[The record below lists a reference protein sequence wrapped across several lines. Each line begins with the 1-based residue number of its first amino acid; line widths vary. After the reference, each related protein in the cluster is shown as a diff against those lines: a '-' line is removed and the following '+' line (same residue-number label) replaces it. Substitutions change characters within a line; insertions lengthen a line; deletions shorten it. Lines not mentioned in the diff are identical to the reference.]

1 MTAENTQDR
10 KTSNQIGGHA
20 AVALLETYGV
30 DTVFGIPGVHTL
42 DLYRGL
48 AERHMRHIG
57 VRHEQGAGFMADG
70 YARASGRP
78 GVCCLI
84 TGPGL
89 MNAATPIGQAYSD
102 SVPVLILAS
111 VNASDDLGKG
121 RGRLHEISDQRAA
134 IAPLTGLARTVHTAA
149 ELPRAMADAY
159 ALFEAARPRPAVLE
173 FPLDMLSGPA
183 DVSAARRERKARPQ
197 AGADEIARA
206 AALIDAARAPIVIA
220 GGGTVD
226 CAAEVRAFVEKAGAL
241 CVTTTAGK
249 GVLPDSHPQTLSGTL
264 ALAPTQQALG
274 AADLVIA
281 VGTELAETDSWAE
294 RLPIDGKLIRIDL
307 DAYTL
312 TRDYAPTIGL
322 LADAGPALAA
332 LTAAIKGGRQPDLA
346 RAKSVREAN
355 AANRDPLQRKHL
367 KVLGAVRAALPED
380 GIVVSD
386 MTQIAYTANVT
397 FPLER
402 PRCWFHPNGFGT
414 LGYAMPAAIGAKI
427 ACPER
432 DVIAIAGDGGFLFTV
447 QDLATAVELKLP
459 LPILLWNN
467 DAFGQ
472 IALGMNERDIPEL
485 GVKQRNPDFIAL
497 AKAFGARTEKPASL
511 AELTAAIQRACK
523 ADGPTLIEVHEKAD
537 YLA

>member
-1 MTAENTQDR
+1 MSASKPATR
-10 KTSNQIGGHA
+10 TSNQIGGHA

-48 AERHMRHIG
+48 AERRMRHIG

-70 YARASGRP
+70 YARASGKP

-102 SVPVLILAS
+102 SVPILILAS
-111 VNASDDLGKG
+111 VNASADLGKG

-134 IAPLTGLARTVHTAA
+134 IAPLCGLARTIGDAA
-149 ELPRAMADAY
+149 DLPQAMADAY
-159 ALFEAARPRPAVLE
+159 ALFETGRPRPAVLE

-183 DVSAARRERKARPQ
+183 DVSGAKREKRARP
-197 AGADEIARA
+197 AANAIEIAQA
-206 AALIDAARAPIVIA
+206 AALIDAAKAPLVIA
-220 GGGTVD
+220 GGGTID
-226 CAAEVRAFVEKAGAL
+226 AAWELRAIVEKSGAL
-241 CVTTTAGK
+241 CATTTAGK

-264 ALAPTQQALG
+264 ALAPTQNAI
-274 AADLVIA
+274 ATADLVIA
-281 VGTELAETDSWAE
+281 IGTEMAETDSWVE
-294 RLPIDGKLIRIDL
+294 RLPINGKLIRIDL
-307 DAYTL
+307 DAHTL

-322 LADAGPALAA
+322 LADAGPTLTA
-332 LTAAIKGGRQPDLA
+332 LTAAIKAGRRPDLA
-346 RAKSVREAN
+346 LAQKVRDTN
-355 AANRDPLQRKHL
+355 RGNRDPLQQKHM
-367 KVLGAVRAALPED
+367 KVLGAVRAALAPD

-386 MTQIAYTANVT
+386 MTQIAYTGNVT
-397 FPLER
+397 FPLEH

-447 QDLATAVELKLP
+447 QDLATAVELGLP
-459 LPILLWNN
+459 LPILVWNN

-485 GVKQRNPDFIAL
+485 GVKPKNPDFQAL
-497 AKAFGARTEKPASL
+497 ARSFHAYAEKPAGL
-511 AELTAAIQRACK
+511 ADLTAAIQRALK
-523 ADGPTLIEVHEKAD
+523 ADGPTVIEVHELAD
-537 YLA
+537 YLK

>member
-1 MTAENTQDR
+1 MSANKADT

-48 AERHMRHIG
+48 ADRKMRHIG

-70 YARASGRP
+70 YARASGKP

-102 SVPVLILAS
+102 SVPMLVLAS

-121 RGRLHEISDQRAA
+121 RGRLHEITDQRAA
-134 IAPLTGLARTVHTAA
+134 IAPLAGIARTISNAA
-149 ELPRAMADAY
+149 DLPQAMADAY
-159 ALFEAARPRPAVLE
+159 ALFETARPRPAVLE

-183 DVSAARRERKARPQ
+183 DVSHARRVKKSRPQ
-197 AGADEIARA
+197 ACGADLARA
-206 AALIDAARAPIVIA
+206 AALIDEAKAPLVIA
-220 GGGTVD
+220 GGGTID
-226 CAAEVRAFVEKAGAL
+226 AAAELKAFIEKSGAL
-241 CVTTTAGK
+241 CATTTAGK

-264 ALAPTQQALG
+264 SLAPTQRAIG

-281 VGTELAETDSWAE
+281 IGTELAETDSWVE
-294 RLPIDGKLIRIDL
+294 RLPINGQLIRIDL
-307 DAYTL
+307 DAATL
-312 TRDYAPTIGL
+312 SRDYAPTIGL
-322 LADAGPALAA
+322 LADAGPTLTA

-346 RAKSVREAN
+346 QAQAVREAN
-355 AANRDPLQRKHL
+355 FANRNPLQRKHM
-367 KVLGAVRAALPED
+367 KVLDAVRAALAPD
-380 GIVVSD
+380 GIVVTD
-386 MTQIAYTANVT
+386 MTQIAYTGNVT
-397 FPLER
+397 FPLES

-427 ACPER
+427 ACPARE
-432 DVIAIAGDGGFLFTV
+432 VIAIAGDGGFLFTV
-447 QDLATAVELKLP
+447 QDLATAVELGLA
-459 LPILLWNN
+459 LPILVWNN

-485 GVKQRNPDFIAL
+485 GVKPKNPDFQAL
-497 AKAFGARTEKPASL
+497 AKSFHAYAEKPVSL
-511 AELTAAIQRACK
+511 ADLTAAIQRALK
-523 ADGPTLIEVHEKAD
+523 ADGPTVIEVHELAD
-537 YLA
+537 YLN